1 MTTIGS
7 ICERDVICTNS
18 ETTVQA
24 AAKLMRRYHVGALVI
39 VDDAAGRRMPKGI
52 VTDRDIVVE
61 VAALDLDPNVITV
74 GDIAMP
80 ELVTVREVEGVLE
93 TIELM
98 RLRGVRRLPVVG
110 EGGELVGIVSVDDL
124 LETMSEQMSEM
135 TRALGRERGHEFQA
149 RR

>member
-24 AAKLMRRYHVGALVI
+24 AAKLMRRYHV
-39 VDDAAGRRMPKGI
+39 

>member
-24 AAKLMRRYHVGALVI
+24 AAKLMRQYHVGALVI

-98 RLRGVRRLPVVG
+98 RLKGVRRLPVVG

-124 LETMSEQMSEM
+124 LEIMSEQMSEM

>member
-1 MTTIGS
+1 
-7 ICERDVICTNS
+7 
-18 ETTVQA
+18 
-24 AAKLMRRYHVGALVI
+24 
-39 VDDAAGRRMPKGI
+39 
-52 VTDRDIVVE
+52 
-61 VAALDLDPNVITV
+61 
-74 GDIAMP
+74 MP